1 MSDNLKDILSHLSQ
15 DIDQET
21 LLLYL
26 QDKLPQEK
34 KHEVEKK
41 LLDNE
46 FADDALEGL
55 KQFDDKKEIGTLV
68 EQLNADLRRKLE
80 KKKKQRNKL
89 RLKEQPWLYVVALII
104 LILIIIAYILVRHGC
119 FTPEPACTQNRFGKG

>member
-1 MSDNLKDILSHLSQ
+1 MAGNLKDILSNLPR
-15 DIDQET
+15 DVDPET

-26 QDKLPQEK
+26 QNKLPENQ

-46 FADDALEGL
+46 FADEALEGL
-55 KQFDDKKEIGTLV
+55 KEFGDQTQINSLV

-80 KKKKQRNKL
+80 KKKQRRDKL
-89 RLKEQPWLYVVALII
+89 RLKDQPWLYISLLII
-104 LILIIIAYILVRHGC
+104 LFLIIIAYLAVHKLLFR
-119 FTPEPACTQNRFGKG
+119 